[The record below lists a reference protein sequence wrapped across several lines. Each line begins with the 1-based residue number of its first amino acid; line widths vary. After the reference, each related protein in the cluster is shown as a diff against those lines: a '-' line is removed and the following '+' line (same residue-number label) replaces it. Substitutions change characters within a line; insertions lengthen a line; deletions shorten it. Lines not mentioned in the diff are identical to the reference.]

1 MKDPLGLQDSALP
14 EDDPRDVAAI
24 RHWGHDVRHALS
36 GLIDHLRMIPPA
48 SLPAEAH
55 LHLSAALTSGDSM
68 ARMIAAALDQFTGGG
83 GGKDPLDLAHLVRL
97 LDEVFARPAAARG
110 ARLILRSDASLPRVL
125 GQDRVAVE
133 RILRNLIGN
142 AIRHAG
148 ARQIVVE
155 FYPAGPQRLGLSV
168 RDDGAGFPPTLV
180 AAGNAVRASPG
191 LGLSV
196 LDALTEAMG
205 GRWGIENPPGGG
217 ALVWAELPYEPMSDP
232 SAPQPDATAAQGRL
246 AGRLV
251 MVVDDNATSLQ
262 VLAQVLGE
270 AGARV
275 ELCRSGDQAVALL
288 PRVAPDLLVVD
299 ATMPGLS
306 GAQVIRA
313 LRSRPGVLGTTP
325 ALAMT
330 ADVSVQRHDELIQAG
345 ASRVVT
351 KPLPPPAEIL
361 RIAERLMAARGPA
374 AAASP
379 VAAPVARP
387 TPPLPDPG
395 ETLFDPEPLR
405 RVCALADADTAQE
418 ILDRL
423 VLDLSETLA
432 RIEAEGEAPD
442 GADLRAA
449 THVLIALSGTAGA
462 MRLLQRTQALNLA
475 LHVGPVPDL
484 SARIAEIRLL
494 TRGAIVAIT
503 RLPWQARRP
512 EAP

>member
-1 MKDPLGLQDSALP
+1 MRDPIGLEDAGLP
-14 EDDPRDVAAI
+14 DGDPRGVVAI
-24 RHWGHDVRHALS
+24 RHWGHDVRHALG
-36 GLIDHLRMIPPA
+36 GLIDHLRMIPA
-48 SLPAEAH
+48 GALPPEAH

-68 ARMIAAALDQFTGGG
+68 ARMIAAALDQFTGEGAAPE
-83 GGKDPLDLAHLVRL
+83 PLDLPHLVRL
-97 LDEVFARPAAARG
+97 LDEVYTRPAAARG
-110 ARLILRSDASLPRVL
+110 ARLILRTDPGLPRVL

-155 FYPAGPQRLGLSV
+155 VYPAGPARLGLSV
-168 RDDGAGFPPTLV
+168 RDDGAGFPAALV
-180 AAGNAVRASPG
+180 AAGTAAHAAPGG

-196 LDALTEAMG
+196 LAALTEALG
-205 GRWGIENPPGGG
+205 GSWGIENPPGGG
-217 ALVWAELPYEPMSDP
+217 ARAWAELPFEPLSGAA
-232 SAPQPDATAAQGRL
+232 APMPAMTGIQGKL
-246 AGRLV
+246 AGRVV
-251 MVVDDNATSLQ
+251 MVVDDNPACLQ
-262 VLAQVLGE
+262 LFARVLGG
-270 AGARV
+270 AGARL

-306 GAQVIRA
+306 GAQVIRV
-313 LRSRPGVLGTTP
+313 LRERPGALGGTP

-330 ADVSVQRHDELIQAG
+330 ADISTQRHDELIAAG

-351 KPLPPPAEIL
+351 KPLPPDAELL
-361 RIAERLMAARGPA
+361 RIAERLIAGR
-374 AAASP
+374 
-379 VAAPVARP
+379 AAPPPSVPAP
-387 TPPLPDPG
+387 AHATPPLPDPG

-405 RVCALADADTAQE
+405 RVCALADAETAQE

-423 VLDLSETLA
+423 VLDLSETLS
-432 RIEAEGEAPD
+432 RIEAAGDGAE

-462 MRLLQRTQALNLA
+462 MRLLQRTQALNHA
-475 LHVGPVPDL
+475 LHAGPVPDL
-484 SARIAEIRLL
+484 PARIAEIRLL

-503 RLPWQARRP
+503 RLPWQARAP